1 MNFEGT
7 TAAGDSSADGDNT
20 YVVTVRATDSHGV
33 SSDNAQATPVIPPV
47 TVTITVTDVNEAPTV
62 RRALEDTDDAP
73 VDLTSNM
80 NTEGMA
86 ADHEEKYM
94 EAEVAGELN
103 VASYSAE
110 DPEGAVV
117 TLTLMGDDADKFELN
132 DLDTPV
138 LPAPRFSPSRRGRT
152 SRRGQTRTVT
162 TSM

>member
-1 MNFEGT
+1 M
-7 TAAGDSSADGDNT
+7 D
-20 YVVTVRATDSHGV
+20 
-33 SSDNAQATPVIPPV
+33 Q
-47 TVTITVTDVNEAPTV
+47 
-62 RRALEDTDDAP
+62 AP
-73 VDLTSNM
+73 VDLASNM

-152 SRRGQTRTVT
+152 SRRRQTGTVT
-162 TSM
+162 TSMW